1 MQNIWTIA
9 RREYRRYFATPS
21 AYVMAFMLFLVLGLV
36 FYANVQYALTSLG
49 QFVPDVRVLFGPMVI
64 VFLFAVPAVTMRLL
78 AEEQKMGTLE
88 LLLTAPVRD
97 AELVVGKWLGA
108 FLFVLTLL
116 AVTLVYPLLLNQMV
130 QPGIDQGP
138 VLTGY
143 LGFVLMTAALVGV
156 GVMVSSLFSNQLAA
170 FVATLAV
177 FWLLWLM
184 GMPVRAGAGGVG
196 AELLRYLDFSQHFY
210 PTLYEGILDLRD
222 VVYYLSVTAV
232 SLFLGSVIV
241 ETRRWR

>member
-9 RREYRRYFATPS
+9 RREYKRYFATPS

-49 QFVPDVRVLFGPMVI
+49 QFVPDARVLFGPMVI

-78 AEEQKMGTLE
+78 AEEQKTGTLE

-108 FLFVLTLL
+108 FLFILTLL
-116 AVTLVYPLLLNQMV
+116 AVTLVYPLLLNEMV

-170 FVATLAV
+170 FVATLAL

-184 GMPVRAGAGGVG
+184 GMPVRAGAGGAG
-196 AELLRYLDFSQHFY
+196 SELLRYLDFNQHFY

-222 VVYYLSVTAV
+222 VVYYLSVTAI
-232 SLFLGSVIV
+232 SLFLGSVII

>member
-1 MQNIWTIA
+1 MRNIWTIA
-9 RREYRRYFATPS
+9 QREYKRYFATPS
-21 AYVMAFMLFLVLGLV
+21 AYVMAFMLFVVLGLV
-36 FYANVQYALTSLG
+36 FYANLQYALASRG
-49 QFVPDVRVLFGPMVI
+49 QFIPDVRIIFGPMVI

-78 AEEQKMGTLE
+78 SEEQKSGTLE

-97 AELVVGKWLGA
+97 MELVVGKWLGA
-108 FLFVLTLL
+108 CLFIFTLL
-116 AVTLVYPLLLNQMV
+116 AATLLYPLLLNEMV

-143 LGFVLMTAALVGV
+143 LGFVLMTAALVAV

-177 FWLLWLM
+177 FWLLWLI
-184 GMPVRAGAGGVG
+184 GMPARALGTGGGSEV
-196 AELLRYLDFSQHFY
+196 LRYLDFSQHFY
-210 PTLYEGILDLRD
+210 ATLYEGILDLRD
-222 VVYYLSVTAV
+222 VVYYLSVTVV
-232 SLFLGSVIV
+232 SLFLGSVII